1 MENKTIQLF
10 GNITGGPIELHSQT
24 GSRRRRDTV
33 ENAGKSAWDTAG
45 DVGKSVI
52 DTVENAGAAVKN
64 GASDLDEKLMGSG

>member
-45 DVGKSVI
+45 DVGKSG
-52 DTVENAGAAVKN
+52 EF
-64 GASDLDEKLMGSG
+64 